1 MLKMFASTSDDFLW
15 TAKVT
20 GIFCG
25 LASAGYAAMQVEPLP
40 AVTLFLSFA
49 PLLTIIMGLQ
59 KDAKRV
65 GVPQILDLGLFLWLA
80 WPVMFPWYAFKT
92 RGRAGWRLSLGLFIL
107 VGSGYLGW
115 LITAWTIYAVRYA
128 LWYFQGRA

>member
-1 MLKMFASTSDDFLW
+1 MPQMFASTRDNSLW
-15 TAKVT
+15 TAKIT

-25 LASAGYAAMQVEPLP
+25 LASAGYAAMQIEPFP

-49 PLLTIIMGLQ
+49 PLLTIILWLQ
-59 KDAKRV
+59 KDAKRI

-80 WPVMFPWYAFKT
+80 WPIMLPWYAFKT
-92 RGRAGWRLSLGLFIL
+92 RGRAGWSLSLGLFIL

-115 LITAWTIYAVRYA
+115 LITAWTIYGVRYA
-128 LWYFQGRA
+128 LWYLQGGT